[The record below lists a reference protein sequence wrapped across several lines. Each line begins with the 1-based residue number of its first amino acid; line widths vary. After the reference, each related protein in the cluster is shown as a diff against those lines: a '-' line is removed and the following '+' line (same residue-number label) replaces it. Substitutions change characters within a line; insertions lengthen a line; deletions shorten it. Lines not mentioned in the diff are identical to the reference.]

1 MVELEVDSIFVVVVV
16 VVVVPG
22 GGSCWLLCS
31 CVSLKLFNLA
41 LNLSLSYIRSFE
53 EDEDLLHARWIS
65 EGISGVEVEL
75 VEEEEESIF
84 VLGIHFVILFS
95 FSVGFKASILS
106 SFNSMGIFLLAIGLW
121 IWLDLVV
128 LDGIKDEELELEQ
141 EQEQELLSVLLG
153 LDSISSSVISIW
165 EMSDAVV
172 VVAVAVLVLVIVI
185 IILQMIQQPLK
196 KV

>member
-1 MVELEVDSIFVVVVV
+1 MELEVDSIF
-16 VVVVPG
+16 VVVPG

-95 FSVGFKASILS
+95 FSVGFKPSILS

-141 EQEQELLSVLLG
+141 EQELLSVLLG
-153 LDSISSSVISIW
+153 LGSISSSVISIW

-172 VVAVAVLVLVIVI
+172 VVVVAVLVLVILI